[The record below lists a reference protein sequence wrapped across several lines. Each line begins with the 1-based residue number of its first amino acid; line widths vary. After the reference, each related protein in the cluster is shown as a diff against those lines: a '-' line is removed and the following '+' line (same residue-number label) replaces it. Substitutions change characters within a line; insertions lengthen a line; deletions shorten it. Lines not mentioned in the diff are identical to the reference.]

1 MMKAMKMDDVNVIGY
16 TAWSFMDQ
24 FEWDQGY
31 SERFGS
37 HWVNFTDPA
46 RPRIPKQSSYCY
58 NEIIR
63 RSFPEDTL
71 TCCQKYADC
80 SPDEPDDVD
89 ECAGTNPC
97 GPNTVCT
104 NTIGSYA
111 CSCLLGYTGDDVGCT
126 DINECDNKDAC
137 GENEECMNT
146 EGSFTCMDVTENDS
160 CAANPCA
167 SNAVC
172 ESNQQG
178 QGYTCS
184 CESGFNGDPYADGC
198 IEDVIVSGF
207 ASFFGLSFDTMQSE
221 TAMYSLFGIS
231 LAFAL
236 LTIALAVS
244 LCAEVSKARK
254 NKRKAKVSLV
264 RRGEINLASDAAL

>member
-1 MMKAMKMDDVNVIGY
+1 MG
-16 TAWSFMDQ
+16 TA
-24 FEWDQGY
+24 
-31 SERFGS
+31 
-37 HWVNFTDPA
+37 
-46 RPRIPKQSSYCY
+46 
-58 NEIIR
+58 
-63 RSFPEDTL
+63 
-71 TCCQKYADC
+71 
-80 SPDEPDDVD
+80 
-89 ECAGTNPC
+89 
-97 GPNTVCT
+97 CT

-111 CSCLLGYTGDDVGCT
+111 CSCLPGYTGDDAGCI
-126 DINECDNKDAC
+126 DINECDYKDAC

-146 EGSFTCMDVTENDS
+146 EGSFTCIDKTENDD
-160 CAANPCA
+160 CA

-184 CESGFNGDPYADGC
+184 CEPGFNGDPFADGC
-198 IEDVIVSGF
+198 IEDIIVSGF

-221 TAMYSLFGIS
+221 TAMYSLFGTS

-254 NKRKAKVSLV
+254 SKRKAKVSLV